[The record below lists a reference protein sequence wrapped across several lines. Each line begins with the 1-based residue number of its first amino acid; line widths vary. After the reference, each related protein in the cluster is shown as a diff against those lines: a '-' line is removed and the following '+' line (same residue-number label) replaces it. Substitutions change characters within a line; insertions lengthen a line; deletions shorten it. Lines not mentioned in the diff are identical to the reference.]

1 MAIWDATYIGSV
13 PAFLVS
19 AILVVVVS
27 LATQKV
33 DAPKPL
39 ADVDGNPMAF
49 KNRLGV
55 LPLRDA
61 LRKLR
66 PEEVEREE
74 VPEAALPVE
83 SVKSGD

>member
-1 MAIWDATYIGSV
+1 MIKGFKKLKAVFSGHSDH
-13 PAFLVS
+13 
-19 AILVVVVS
+19 
-27 LATQKV
+27 
-33 DAPKPL
+33 PL